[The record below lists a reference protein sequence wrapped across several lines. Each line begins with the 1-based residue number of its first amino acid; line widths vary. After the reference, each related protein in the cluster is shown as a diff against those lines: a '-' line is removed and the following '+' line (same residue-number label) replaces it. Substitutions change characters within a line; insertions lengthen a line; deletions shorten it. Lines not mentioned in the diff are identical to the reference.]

1 MRSLLHL
8 ALASCL
14 GAVGVSSGCASSMSG
29 STGTAGTMG
38 GAGNSGGSGTSGAA
52 GTNGGVSGTT
62 GTAGQ
67 GGTTTGTAGTMG
79 GVPSGGGTISGCRI
93 FPMDNPWN
101 QDISATALHPMS
113 ATYLANMNTS
123 RALHPDRYAQG
134 SPAERR
140 LAIGD

>member
-1 MRSLLHL
+1 MRSFCTWHWRHG
-8 ALASCL
+8 L

-52 GTNGGVSGTT
+52 GTNGGSRAPP

-67 GGTTTGTAGTMG
+67 GGTTSGTAGTSG
-79 GVPSGGGTISGCRI
+79 GVPRAADDLGCRI
-93 FPMDNPWN
+93 FPQDNPWN

-113 ATYLANMNTS
+113 APTS
-123 RALHPDRYAQG
+123 RT
-134 SPAERR
+134 
-140 LAIGD
+140 